1 MKIKALRGD
10 QLAPPQKKYACELS
24 QEIEN
29 DIFFKTIYRKSSV
42 KTPQLSLSL

>member
-10 QLAPPQKKYACELS
+10 QLAPPKKYAWELS